1 MKRYLIQAALALLM
15 VNAGPGAAVAQQPT
29 LSDKLNMLFV
39 CGAVFFVK
47 AADNPGILNVDR
59 NALQLRD
66 LFTDMGV
73 KLYDSQFGGAVSN
86 DEIGQFLSDKLRL
99 LETQHRQNG
108 DPAFFAALCYA
119 TGDSIFAYAAQQG
132 VSSQLSSMSARQ
144 FAQFFES
151 WLPPR
156 DNIIDR
162 TFREMRQEEI
172 EAFRESYGIWARN
185 GYCNPE
191 KAKRLAC
198 MP

>member
-1 MKRYLIQAALALLM
+1 MKRSLINAVLALLM
-15 VNAGPGAAVAQQPT
+15 VNAVPSGAVAQQPT

-47 AADNPGILNVDR
+47 AADNPGVLNVDR
-59 NALQLRD
+59 DALQLRD

-73 KLYDSQFGGAVSN
+73 KLYDSQFGGAVS
-86 DEIGQFLSDKLRL
+86 DEQIGQFLSDKLRL

-132 VSSQLSSMSARQ
+132 ASSQLASMPARQ
-144 FAQFFES
+144 FVHFFES
-151 WLPPR
+151 WLPPK
-156 DNIIDR
+156 DNIIDQ
-162 TFREMRQEEI
+162 TFRQMRQEEI
-172 EAFRESYGIWARN
+172 EAFRESYGIWARR

-198 MP
+198 VP